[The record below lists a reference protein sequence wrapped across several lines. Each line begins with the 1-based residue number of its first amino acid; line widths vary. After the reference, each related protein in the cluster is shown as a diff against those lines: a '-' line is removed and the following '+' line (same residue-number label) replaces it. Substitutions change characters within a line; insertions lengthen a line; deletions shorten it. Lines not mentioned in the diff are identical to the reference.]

1 MIVLLLDDLE
11 VSGDS
16 PGFGDHPHS
25 GQETISVSH
34 TTEFLIRSGNW
45 WCVYYTLTTAL
56 KYILEGNLV
65 HQDSKGSQGILRP
78 GDLQYMKARRG
89 EHYPVTFTS
98 ISVLTQS
105 RILGIMHSEV
115 PQSDPVTNRNRGIQ
129 LWVALPQANLNDEP
143 KYQDILSQDIPA
155 VQPAKGVTIKVISGE
170 SFGISA
176 PIPTCAAVHYLD
188 VLLQKGAKIQ
198 HPIPEGY
205 NAFVHTLA
213 GTGLVGGQKVGP
225 HDTTFFTRRGDF
237 VELGNTGDEPTH
249 LLLLSGEPLDGQE
262 VFSMGPFIS
271 TTRGGL
277 DKKVSDYRAGVDSF
291 EGVHS
296 WNSKKT
302 FNFNLT

>member
-1 MIVLLLDDLE
+1 MALVARTVLRHTVSAAKNHGSGMSIRQPIGPGGREFMPFLLLDDLE

-25 GQETISVSH
+25 GQETIS
-34 TTEFLIRSGNW
+34 
-45 WCVYYTLTTAL
+45 
-56 KYILEGNLV
+56 YILEGNLV

-78 GDLQYMKARRG
+78 GDLQYMKARR
-89 EHYPVTFTS
+89 
-98 ISVLTQS
+98 
-105 RILGIMHSEV
+105 GIMHSEV

-237 VELGNTGDEPTH
+237 VELENTGDEPTH

-277 DKKVSDYRAGVDSF
+277 DKKVSDYRAGVDGF